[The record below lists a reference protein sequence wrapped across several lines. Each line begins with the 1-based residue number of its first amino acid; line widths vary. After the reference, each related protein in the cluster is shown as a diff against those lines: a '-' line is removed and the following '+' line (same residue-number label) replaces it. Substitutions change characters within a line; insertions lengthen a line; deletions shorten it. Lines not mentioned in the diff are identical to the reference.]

1 MQPAASI
8 NTPQRNDTPRQRSG
22 ETPSQENGE
31 APISISVVV
40 LTYNRIDSL
49 RALLK
54 ELCQLTYPRLE
65 IIVVDNCSDVPA
77 ATLAEEYDR
86 VIFLRSPGNIGTG
99 GRNIGMVHAT
109 GEIVVCLDDDV
120 SALTDESLWKMRA
133 LFADRAVGGVCFKVI
148 EAQSGKITN
157 WVHHK
162 PVERF
167 VDTCFPTYEITE
179 GAVAFRRE
187 VAAAAGFYPAH
198 FFISHE
204 GPDLAFRIMG
214 LGYNI
219 EYNPQVSVV
228 HAYSPLARTSWR
240 NYYYDTRNTLWLVAR
255 NCPFRF
261 GASLLIR
268 QLGGMLIYSIRDGFL
283 LWWLRG
289 VWDGLR
295 GLPRALR
302 ERRKLTPETMRKI
315 ASIDSDRPSLL
326 YLLRKRLFQ
335 RGIKI

>member
-1 MQPAASI
+1 MPARDS
-8 NTPQRNDTPRQRSG
+8 RH
-22 ETPSQENGE
+22 GE
-31 APISISVVV
+31 APISISDGGSKVTVADGATPLPVSVVV

-49 RALLK
+49 RSLLQ
-54 ELCQLTYPRLE
+54 ELSQLTYPRLE

-77 ATLAEEYDR
+77 ATLACDYKK

-99 GRNIGMVHAT
+99 GRNIGMAHAT
-109 GEIVVCLDDDV
+109 GDIVVCLDDDV
-120 SALTDESLWKMRA
+120 SALTDESLWKIES
-133 LFADRAVGGVCFKVI
+133 LFADRTIGGVCFKVI
-148 EAQSGKITN
+148 DAQTGKIIN

-167 VDTCFPTYEITE
+167 VDTRFPTYEITE

-187 VAAAAGFYPAH
+187 VAAAAGYYPER

-204 GPDLAFRIMG
+204 GPDLAFRIME
-214 LGYNI
+214 LGYTI
-219 EYNPQVSVV
+219 EYNPAISVV

-255 NCPFRF
+255 NCPARF
-261 GASLLIR
+261 GANLLVT

-295 GLPRALR
+295 GLPQALR
-302 ERRKLTPETMRKI
+302 ERRKLSPATMRKI
-315 ASIDSDRPSLL
+315 ADIDSDRPSVV

-335 RGIKI
+335 RGIKL